1 MIQETMYIVEE
12 KCTGCNKCIS
22 VCPVHEANIAYFDEN
37 HQNKVKVNQEQCI
50 NCGSCM
56 RACTHDARVY
66 DDDTERFF
74 SDLKAGKPI
83 SVIVAPAIRVNMP
96 EYRQTFAWLKSLG
109 ARGIYD
115 VSFGADITSYVH
127 LKLYMEKNVKTLLSQ
142 PCPAIVNFIEKHH
155 HELLEHLS
163 PVHSPMSCMAIY
175 LKKYRSCSDR
185 IAFLSPCIAKINEIR
200 DSRGLIE
207 YNVTFGKLAEYIKR
221 NNINIGR
228 HEKKDW
234 DNVSPSLGV
243 LYSMQGGLREN
254 IESEVE
260 DAWIKQI
267 EGIGHVYGYLKD
279 YCRNIK
285 LGRPVPLLVDALNCE
300 YGCNKGTATDN
311 ELTLDEMDYIF
322 KELKRSKMKA
332 VKKSPGLFGKGK
344 FKNPIY
350 NSFEKELSYQDFLR
364 TYSKKSV
371 RIYSEP
377 SAEEYDGAY
386 KLMLKDGE
394 ADRKI
399 DCNACGYGKCR
410 EMAKAVH
417 YGLNVPQNCISFNK
431 RAVDLE
437 KELNHKQDE
446 LLATMTE
453 IEQLNIEKEASYNSL
468 KENVNFIIDSI
479 NEVYKGN
486 EDISENVETISLKI
500 KELLDSARILN
511 SDMGTIQDKIHE
523 FIQSSIQI
531 VKLADQTN
539 IVALNAAIEAARA
552 GEQGRGFAVVA
563 DEVRNLAGS
572 SKEIAYQTQSE
583 ENIILEHIEAVN
595 KVSQELESKTDM
607 INSAVLNISAA
618 LEELAAKNQE
628 IADTASALV
637 EKNE

>member
-1 MIQETMYIVEE
+1 MIQETMYILEE

-37 HQNKVKVNQEQCI
+37 NQNKVKVNQEQCI

-56 RACTHDARVY
+56 KACTHGARVY

-74 SDLKAGKPI
+74 RDLKAGKPI

-96 EYRQTFAWLKSLG
+96 DYKQTFSWLGGLG
-109 ARGIYD
+109 VRGIYD

-127 LKLYMEKNVKTLLSQ
+127 LKLYMGKNVKTLLSQ

-155 HELLEHLS
+155 HELLDHLS
-163 PVHSPMSCMAIY
+163 PVHSPMSCLATY
-175 LKKYRSCSDR
+175 LKKYKGCTDR
-185 IAFLSPCIAKINEIR
+185 IAFISPCIAKINEIR
-200 DSRGLIE
+200 DSKGLVE
-207 YNVTFGKLAEYIKR
+207 YNVTFSKLAEYIKR
-221 NNINIGR
+221 NKINLGR
-228 HEKKDW
+228 YEKKEW
-234 DNVSPSLGV
+234 DSISPSLGV

-254 IESEVE
+254 IEAEID

-267 EGIGHVYGYLKD
+267 EGIAHVYDYLKD

-285 LGRPVPLLVDALNCE
+285 LGRPVPMLVDALNCE

-311 ELTLDEMDYIF
+311 ELTLDEMDYVF
-322 KELKRSKMKA
+322 KELKCSKMKD
-332 VKKSPGLFGKGK
+332 VRKSPRLLGKGK
-344 FKNPIY
+344 FKNPLY
-350 NSFEKELSYQDFLR
+350 NRFEKELSYKDFLR

-371 RIYSEP
+371 GIYAEP
-377 SAEEYDGAY
+377 SEQDYDKVYG
-386 KLMLKDGE
+386 LMLKE
-394 ADRKI
+394 SEEDRKM
-399 DCNACGYGKCR
+399 DCNACGYGNCH
-410 EMAKAVH
+410 EMAKAIH
-417 YGLNVPQNCISFNK
+417 HGLNIPQNCIFFNK
-431 RAVDLE
+431 RVVDLE
-437 KELNHKQDE
+437 KELNQKQDE

-453 IEQLNIEKEASYNSL
+453 IEQLNVEKEASYNHL
-468 KENVNFIIDSI
+468 KDNVGVIIESI

-500 KELLDSARILN
+500 NELLESARILS

-552 GEQGRGFAVVA
+552 GEEGRGFAVVA
-563 DEVRNLAGS
+563 EEVRKLAGS
-572 SKEIAYQTQSE
+572 SKEIAYQTQNE
-583 ENIILEHIEAVN
+583 ENVILDHIEAVN

-607 INSAVLNISAA
+607 INNAVLNISAA

-628 IADTASALV
+628 IASTASALV
-637 EKNE
+637 ENT